1 MAHRGAHGRAGGGAG
16 ENTAA
21 AVRAAAR
28 LGYAWVET
36 DVRATADGV
45 AVLAHDADLVR
56 TAGHD
61 AVIAAT
67 TLADLVALAPATTT
81 LAQACAAAPVHLN
94 IDVKDARAIP
104 DMVALATAHPHLV
117 ARWRLASFSETR
129 RRAAVAALAAVP
141 GTQRVRSSA
150 SAPLAALCWALAHA
164 PAPRAAR
171 GAALSLVARA
181 AGIDCLQLPPTA
193 TLRPPRPRLPRLPRP
208 PRLPRSSGDRRSR
221 TVVVVDAALLDAA
234 HRAGL
239 EVHVWTVDDP
249 DQMQR
254 LLDAGADAVIT
265 DDAPAAAAVL
275 AARGAWSPSAPPAAG
290 DQDGDAAGE
299 EEAR

>member
-1 MAHRGAHGRAGGGAG
+1 MAHRGAHGPVGAG
-16 ENTAA
+16 EENTAA
-21 AVRAAAR
+21 AVRAAAD

-45 AVLAHDADLVR
+45 AVLAHDGDLVR
-56 TAGHD
+56 TAGHG
-61 AVIAAT
+61 ALIAAT
-67 TLADLVALAPATTT
+67 TLADLLALAPGTTT
-81 LAQACAAAPVHLN
+81 LAQACAAAPGVHLN

-104 DMVALATAHPHLV
+104 AMVALATAEPHLV
-117 ARWRLASFSETR
+117 ARWRLASFSERR

-141 GTQRVRSSA
+141 GAGRVRSSA

-164 PAPRAAR
+164 PAPRPAR
-171 GAALSLVARA
+171 GRALSLVARA

-193 TLRPPRPRLPRLPRP
+193 EVRLP
-208 PRLPRSSGDRRSR
+208 GARRSR
-221 TVVVVDAALLDAA
+221 TVAVVDAALLDAA

-249 DQMQR
+249 DHMAR
-254 LLDAGADAVIT
+254 LLDAGVDAVIT

-275 AARGAWSPSAPPAAG
+275 AARGAWPPPAPAAV
-290 DQDGDAAGE
+290 DDADHDSGQG
-299 EEAR
+299 RPR

>member
-1 MAHRGAHGRAGGGAG
+1 M
-16 ENTAA
+16 
-21 AVRAAAR
+21 RAAAD

-36 DVRATADGV
+36 DVRATADGAV
-45 AVLAHDADLVR
+45 VLAHDGDLAR
-56 TAGHD
+56 TAGHG
-61 AVIAAT
+61 AVIATT
-67 TLADLVALAPATTT
+67 TLADLLALAPTTTT
-81 LAQACAAAPVHLN
+81 LAQACAAAPVALN

-104 DMVALATAHPHLV
+104 GLVALATADPSLL

-141 GTQRVRSSA
+141 GTARVRSSA

-181 AGIDCLQLPPTA
+181 TGIDALQLPPTV
-193 TLRPPRPRLPRLPRP
+193 TLRPPRPPRQPRP
-208 PRLPRSSGDRRSR
+208 GRRST
-221 TVVVVDAALLDAA
+221 TVVLVDAALLDAA

-249 DQMQR
+249 EQMAA
-254 LLDAGADAVIT
+254 LLDAGVDAIIT
-265 DDAPAAAAVL
+265 DDAATAAAVL
-275 AARGAWSPSAPPAAG
+275 TARHAWPPPAPPAG
-290 DQDGDAAGE
+290 GAATAHPGG
-299 EEAR
+299 AR

>member
-61 AVIAAT
+61 AVIAET
-67 TLADLVALAPATTT
+67 TLGDLRALAPATTT
-81 LAQACAAAPVHLN
+81 LAQACEAAPVHLN

-104 DMVALATAHPHLV
+104 AMVALATAHPHLV

-164 PAPRAAR
+164 PAPRRAR
-171 GAALSLVARA
+171 GAALGAVARA
-181 AGIDCLQLPPTA
+181 ARIDCLQLPPTA
-193 TLRPPRPRLPRLPRP
+193 ALRPPG
-208 PRLPRSSGDRRSR
+208 SWAR
-221 TVVVVDAALLDAA
+221 TVAVVDPALLDAA
-234 HRAGL
+234 HRGGL

-249 DQMQR
+249 AQMAI
-254 LLDAGADAVIT
+254 LLDAGVDAIIT
-265 DDAPAAAAVL
+265 DDAAAAAAVL
-275 AARGAWSPSAPPAAG
+275 RARSAWPPSTTPVPVAGPTDHADHADPARRADPG
-290 DQDGDAAGE
+290 T
-299 EEAR
+299 AR